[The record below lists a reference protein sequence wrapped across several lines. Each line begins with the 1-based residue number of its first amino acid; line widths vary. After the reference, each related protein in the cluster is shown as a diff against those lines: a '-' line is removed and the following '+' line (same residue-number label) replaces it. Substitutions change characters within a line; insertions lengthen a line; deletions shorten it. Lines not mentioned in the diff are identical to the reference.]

1 MRTNGATSRSRDP
14 RAGHS
19 PPGPPGRL
27 STLLFLGLA
36 LLSLNAMWLAAA
48 PGASLAYVAQVV
60 AHPLLGLLLAAAA
73 GVWLVR
79 RRPRPVGRLLAAGLV
94 LLGAGLLLGCA
105 VLALGAARPYE
116 WLLDLHVAFSAAG
129 AALAGAHV
137 WRAAPAVPA
146 PSWAVRG
153 GLAAL
158 AAAALLTPAARA
170 AWDAEWRAAHRI
182 VNPVRPPATME
193 QEGAGADS
201 PFFPSSAR
209 TSTGEVIPADFFLT
223 SEACGRC
230 HRDVYE
236 QWNSSAHHF
245 SSFNNQWYRRSI
257 EYMQDVVGTR
267 PSKWCAGCH
276 DHAVFFNGRFDRPIR
291 EQIDTPEAQAG
302 LGCTS
307 CHSIV
312 HVGSTMGQGDF
323 VVEYPPL
330 HDLAASEAPLLR
342 WAHDLVIGL
351 APETH
356 RRTFLKPFHREDGA
370 EFCSSCHK
378 VHLDAPV
385 NGYRW
390 IRGFNEYD
398 NWQASGVSGQG
409 ARSFYYP
416 ETPLTCND
424 CHMPLVR
431 SDDPAADDGYVRS
444 HRFPGANTALP
455 YVNGDA
461 EQLRIVQDF
470 LRAGQISVDV
480 FGITRAEE
488 PAAPR
493 ATGARAAEPR
503 LASTFAVG
511 EESARFGAG
520 GMVTAPAEVV
530 APLDLAPV
538 SVRRGESVRVEVVVR
553 TRKVGH
559 FFPGGTVDAFDVWV
573 EFEAVDDRGRVLL
586 RSGAAAD
593 GGSGPV
599 DPGAHFY
606 RSRQLDAHGNPIDKR
621 NAWMTRSVAYVRL
634 IPPGAADTV
643 HYRLRIPEDAGDRIF
658 LRAKV
663 NYRKFAWW
671 HTQWAYAGVRDPK
684 APPPAAGHDDAEWR
698 FTGDTSGV
706 SGGVKAIP
714 DVPTTVMAEAEA
726 ALEVIDAESPLPE
739 VPRVAAPSLRER
751 WNDYGIGLLLQG
763 DLRGAEAAF
772 RTVMEIDPGYADGPV
787 NVARARLREG
797 DVETAVP
804 LLERALELA
813 PGLARAH
820 YFLGTALRALGRYDE
835 ALAQFEAA
843 RAQYP
848 RDRVVLNQIGRV
860 HFLERRFDEAVAVL
874 EEVLRIDPEDLQAH
888 YNLMLSHQ
896 GAGRPEEAARERALY
911 ERFKEDES
919 AQAITGPFRRASPE
933 DNNERQAIHEHGAP
947 IGPAP

>member
-1 MRTNGATSRSRDP
+1 MDEEGD
-14 RAGHS
+14 
-19 PPGPPGRL
+19 GP
-27 STLLFLGLA
+27 
-36 LLSLNAMWLAAA
+36 
-48 PGASLAYVAQVV
+48 
-60 AHPLLGLLLAAAA
+60 
-73 GVWLVR
+73 
-79 RRPRPVGRLLAAGLV
+79 
-94 LLGAGLLLGCA
+94 
-105 VLALGAARPYE
+105 
-116 WLLDLHVAFSAAG
+116 
-129 AALAGAHV
+129 
-137 WRAAPAVPA
+137 
-146 PSWAVRG
+146 
-153 GLAAL
+153 
-158 AAAALLTPAARA
+158 
-170 AWDAEWRAAHRI
+170 
-182 VNPVRPPATME
+182 
-193 QEGAGADS
+193 DS

-209 TSTGEVIPADFFLT
+209 TNTGGVIPADFFLASAT
-223 SEACGRC
+223 CGRC
-230 HRDVYE
+230 HRDIYE
-236 QWNSSAHHF
+236 QWHASAHHF

-312 HVGSTMGQGDF
+312 HVGGTMGQGDF

-342 WAHDLVIGL
+342 WAHDLVTEL
-351 APETH
+351 APEPH
-356 RRTFLKPFHREDGA
+356 RRTFLKPFHREDSA
-370 EFCSSCHK
+370 EFCSTCHK
-378 VHLDAPV
+378 VHLDVPV

-431 SDDPAADDGYVRS
+431 SDDPAAGDGYVRS

-461 EQLRIVQDF
+461 EQLQIVQDF
-470 LRAGQISVDV
+470 LRAGQISIDV
-480 FGITRAEE
+480 FGITRAAEA
-488 PAAPR
+488 PPPR
-493 ATGARAAEPR
+493 APDERAAGPR

-520 GMVTAPAEVV
+520 GVVTAPAEVI

-586 RSGAAAD
+586 HSGAAAD

-606 RSRQLDAHGNPIDKR
+606 RSLQLDARGNPINKR

-643 HYRLRIPEDAGDRIF
+643 HYRLRVPEDAGDRIF
-658 LRAKV
+658 LRARV

-671 HTQWAYAGVRDPK
+671 NTQWAFAGVRDPQ
-684 APPPAAGHDDAEWR
+684 APPPTADHDDAVWA
-698 FTGDTSGV
+698 FTGDTRDV
-706 SGGVKAIP
+706 SGGIKAIP
-714 DVPTTVMAEAEA
+714 DIPTTVMAEAEA
-726 ALEVIDAESPLPE
+726 SLRVIDAGAPLPE
-739 VPRVAAPSLRER
+739 VPRVPAPSLRER

-772 RTVMEIDPGYADGPV
+772 RKVMEIEPEYPDGPV
-787 NVARARLREG
+787 NVARARLQEG

-804 LLERALELA
+804 LLEQALALS

-835 ALAQFEAA
+835 ALAEFEAA

-848 RDRVVLNQIGRV
+848 RDRVVLNQIGRI
-860 HFLERRFDEAVAVL
+860 HFLERRFDEAVATF
-874 EEVLRIDPEDLQAH
+874 EAVLRIDPEDLQAH

-911 ERFKEDES
+911 ERFKADEA

-947 IGPAP
+947 AGPQP